1 MSQTDQ
7 STETRISLQRGQ
19 THWEQ
24 LRQGTLIRVATG
36 SLVVSR
42 HVWLETTL
50 VKQVIRVTEGGMYG
64 VAACGW
70 FELAAQT
77 DADCFLLTPVH
88 STPLASLMNWH
99 WLRRVFDR
107 IVSVRLA
114 P

>member
-1 MSQTDQ
+1 MSQTDR
-7 STETRISLQRGQ
+7 STETCISLQRGQ
-19 THWEQ
+19 AHWEQ

-36 SLVVSR
+36 SLVVSS

-77 DADCFLLTPVH
+77 DTELFLLAPAR
-88 STPLASLMNWH
+88 STPLASLRGWH

-107 IVSVRLA
+107 MVPVRLA